1 MACPS
6 VNTLS
11 NATFANTCLIG
22 NVHDNK
28 QLQDAMKTCCG
39 SSKVSEFDNGCINY
53 CNITTMQDTVYW
65 SFCLEDT
72 LGDTYT
78 TLDDYCFISPEKVQ
92 TASNNPSATGVIAT
106 TWTAQDKN
114 FTKVIT
120 VDGAPQTMTD
130 NPAEDYSV
138 GVSYSILPSKAAT
151 TAGASTTGASPKS
164 TGTSSAP
171 SATKSPSAATKGL
184 PISKLAVAA
193 LGGFLLFGLVS

>member
-1 MACPS
+1 
-6 VNTLS
+6 
-11 NATFANTCLIG
+11 
-22 NVHDNK
+22 
-28 QLQDAMKTCCG
+28 MKTCCG

-65 SFCLEDT
+65 TFCLEDT

-120 VDGAPQTMTD
+120 ADGELQTMTD
-130 NPAEDYSV
+130 NPADDYSV

-151 TAGASTTGASPKS
+151 TAGASPKS

-171 SATKSPSAATKGL
+171 SATKSPSAAVHL
-184 PISKLAVAA
+184 SPISRFTVAA
-193 LGGFLLFGLVS
+193 LGGLLLCGLLS